1 MTYGA
6 SPSSDIS
13 EIANAKFY
21 VTFGHNPAVT
31 RGSGHG
37 KSWQMTCTRE
47 AEGGRKP
54 KMIVI
59 DPIYSDTAV
68 AHADEWIPIRPGT
81 DAALVEAIAHEL
93 IVHDRVDHAFLA
105 QYCVGYDEGT
115 LPASAPKGSDYKSH
129 ILGRGPDGIEK
140 TPEWASRITGV
151 PVETIVRLAEE
162 IGTTKPVFFSQG
174 WGPQR
179 QANGEQ
185 TSRAIAMLPIL
196 MGNVGLP
203 GTSTGQQEGNTAV
216 PAVYLPVGTNPVKA
230 TIPCFLWTDAIVRG
244 REMDDVHDGLRGVKT
259 LGHDIK
265 MIVNSGGN
273 TLINQHSDSNRTDEI
288 LRDTSKCEFIVVCDN
303 MMTPSARY
311 ADILLPDT
319 LGPEADD
326 VTASGGSNGDSAAI
340 LPLHKAVEPQWEQRP
355 TWEICRGIA
364 RHLGKEEAFT
374 EGKTQLEWIEWCYNE
389 TRRKIPSLPDF
400 ATFWKTGPAHIH
412 DLPNAGI
419 ALEAFRKDPKA
430 NPLKTPSGRIEIY
443 SECLA
448 NIAKNWVLPKG
459 DVISPIP
466 MFVRTWEMPGD
477 TLQKKYPLQCY
488 GYHGHGRIHS
498 TFHNLPALR
507 EQFPDEV
514 LVNVLDADA
523 RGIRSGDRVLE
534 EVSGS
539 WRQDRMTGA
548 WHQDVRAWYVSIACN
563 HCENPA
569 CVKVCPTKAHY
580 KRAEDGLVVIDRDK
594 CIGCGMCAQAC
605 PYGAPQLDEKAR
617 KMMKCDGCL
626 DRLEKGGAPICVEA
640 CPQRAISFGEI
651 SELRRTFGTL
661 AVTPPLPDPA
671 QTRPALVI
679 VPSPKAK

>member
-140 TPEWASRITGV
+140 TPEWASRLTGV

-196 MGNVGLP
+196 TGNVGLP

-288 LRDTSKCEFIVVCDN
+288 LRDTSK
-303 MMTPSARY
+303 
-311 ADILLPDT
+311 
-319 LGPEADD
+319 
-326 VTASGGSNGDSAAI
+326 
-340 LPLHKAVEPQWEQRP
+340 
-355 TWEICRGIA
+355 
-364 RHLGKEEAFT
+364 
-374 EGKTQLEWIEWCYNE
+374 
-389 TRRKIPSLPDF
+389 
-400 ATFWKTGPAHIH
+400 
-412 DLPNAGI
+412 
-419 ALEAFRKDPKA
+419 
-430 NPLKTPSGRIEIY
+430 
-443 SECLA
+443 
-448 NIAKNWVLPKG
+448 
-459 DVISPIP
+459 
-466 MFVRTWEMPGD
+466 
-477 TLQKKYPLQCY
+477 
-488 GYHGHGRIHS
+488 
-498 TFHNLPALR
+498 
-507 EQFPDEV
+507 
-514 LVNVLDADA
+514 
-523 RGIRSGDRVLE
+523 
-534 EVSGS
+534 
-539 WRQDRMTGA
+539 
-548 WHQDVRAWYVSIACN
+548 
-563 HCENPA
+563 
-569 CVKVCPTKAHY
+569 
-580 KRAEDGLVVIDRDK
+580 
-594 CIGCGMCAQAC
+594 
-605 PYGAPQLDEKAR
+605 
-617 KMMKCDGCL
+617 
-626 DRLEKGGAPICVEA
+626 
-640 CPQRAISFGEI
+640 
-651 SELRRTFGTL
+651 
-661 AVTPPLPDPA
+661 
-671 QTRPALVI
+671 
-679 VPSPKAK
+679 

>member
-196 MGNVGLP
+196 TGNVGLP

-374 EGKTQLEWIEWCYNE
+374 Y
-389 TRRKIPSLPDF
+389 R
-400 ATFWKTGPAHIH
+400 
-412 DLPNAGI
+412 
-419 ALEAFRKDPKA
+419 RKDP
-430 NPLKTPSGRIEIY
+430 
-443 SECLA
+443 
-448 NIAKNWVLPKG
+448 
-459 DVISPIP
+459 
-466 MFVRTWEMPGD
+466 
-477 TLQKKYPLQCY
+477 
-488 GYHGHGRIHS
+488 
-498 TFHNLPALR
+498 
-507 EQFPDEV
+507 
-514 LVNVLDADA
+514 A
-523 RGIRSGDRVLE
+523 RV
-534 EVSGS
+534 
-539 WRQDRMTGA
+539 DRMVLQRNA
-548 WHQDVRAWYVSIACN
+548 PQDPVASRL
-563 HCENPA
+563 
-569 CVKVCPTKAHY
+569 
-580 KRAEDGLVVIDRDK
+580 RDLLEDG
-594 CIGCGMCAQAC
+594 
-605 PYGAPQLDEKAR
+605 AR
-617 KMMKCDGCL
+617 SH
-626 DRLEKGGAPICVEA
+626 P
-640 CPQRAISFGEI
+640 
-651 SELRRTFGTL
+651 
-661 AVTPPLPDPA
+661 
-671 QTRPALVI
+671 
-679 VPSPKAK
+679 

>member
-1 MTYGA
+1 MKRVGERGEGRFERISWDEALKTVADKLRETVEKYGNESLYWQYCSGQQSLVNSRRAWWRLLNLCGGYLKYYGSYSTAQISAAFPMTYGA

-196 MGNVGLP
+196 TGNVGLP

-288 LRDTSKCEFIVVCDN
+288 LRDTRRSNRSGSSARPGRSAAASQGISARKRPLPKERPSSSGSNGATTKRAARSRRFPTSRPSGRRGPLTSMIFPTRASRSRRSARTRRPILSKLRRAGSRS
-303 MMTPSARY
+303 TPSALRTSRRTGCFPR
-311 ADILLPDT
+311 ATSFRRFRCSCAPGRCRATHCRRSIRSNAT
-319 LGPEADD
+319 
-326 VTASGGSNGDSAAI
+326 VITATA
-340 LPLHKAVEPQWEQRP
+340 
-355 TWEICRGIA
+355 
-364 RHLGKEEAFT
+364 AFT
-374 EGKTQLEWIEWCYNE
+374 RPSTTCPHFASSFP
-389 TRRKIPSLPDF
+389 TRCSS
-400 ATFWKTGPAHIH
+400 TC
-412 DLPNAGI
+412 
-419 ALEAFRKDPKA
+419 
-430 NPLKTPSGRIEIY
+430 SMQM
-443 SECLA
+443 LA
-448 NIAKNWVLPKG
+448 A
-459 DVISPIP
+459 S
-466 MFVRTWEMPGD
+466 
-477 TLQKKYPLQCY
+477 
-488 GYHGHGRIHS
+488 
-498 TFHNLPALR
+498 
-507 EQFPDEV
+507 
-514 LVNVLDADA
+514 
-523 RGIRSGDRVLE
+523 
-534 EVSGS
+534 
-539 WRQDRMTGA
+539 
-548 WHQDVRAWYVSIACN
+548 VRATACASSMTAVRSN
-563 HCENPA
+563 
-569 CVKVCPTKAHY
+569 
-580 KRAEDGLVVIDRDK
+580 LW
-594 CIGCGMCAQAC
+594 
-605 PYGAPQLDEKAR
+605 
-617 KMMKCDGCL
+617 
-626 DRLEKGGAPICVEA
+626 
-640 CPQRAISFGEI
+640 
-651 SELRRTFGTL
+651 RR
-661 AVTPPLPDPA
+661 
-671 QTRPALVI
+671 
-679 VPSPKAK
+679 